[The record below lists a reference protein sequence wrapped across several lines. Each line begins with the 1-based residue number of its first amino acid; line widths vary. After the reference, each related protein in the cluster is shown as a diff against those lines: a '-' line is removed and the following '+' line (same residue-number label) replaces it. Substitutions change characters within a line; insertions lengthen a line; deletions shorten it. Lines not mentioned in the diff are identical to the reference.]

1 MYKLFLTLRYLR
13 KRRIAFFAIGAVTL
27 CVAMVLIVLSVMGGW
42 LEQVMQRSRGL
53 LGDIIVDNH
62 TNSGFPLYD
71 EFITEIEKWPEVV
84 KATPVLYSY
93 GLFQIGK
100 TYNGTV
106 RIVGIRLE
114 EVFEVNAFKASLFY
128 EKFYPGTTRFGDQQQ
143 AVLGF
148 DPDAPP
154 VKSPEGDEF
163 MMRELPEPYRSAL
176 SHADQVHRE
185 QTGQPL
191 TDTDSVPDLVDDSR
205 THYGQPPI
213 PGLFELA
220 EMRNPPGYEGDTLP
234 GVILGRDLIA
244 ERQRD
249 GRYERFIPLG
259 EVVRLTMVPITEVGN
274 VDPTPIKRQFRY
286 ADDSRTGIYEID
298 SQHVYVDFGLMQQL
312 LLMDEGK
319 GVDGDVIPA
328 RCSQIQ
334 IKTIDGADTE
344 ALAQRMEDLYLS
356 YLEDPKRELRPIDR
370 DLIARVQAVTWQRQ
384 QAHIIGPVQ
393 KEKALM
399 TILFG
404 IISLVAVA
412 LVLCIL
418 YMIVLQKTR
427 DIGIIKAI
435 GGSSVGVAAV
445 WVLYGLAVG
454 VVGCALGSAFGVWFV
469 SNINEIQDA
478 LIAINPAWRVWDM
491 QVYSFDRIPSR
502 VATSDLIGV
511 NAIGVLA
518 ATVGSVAAAWRAG
531 RMQPVEAL
539 RDE

>member
-1 MYKLFLTLRYLR
+1 MYKLFLTLRYLH
-13 KRRIAFFAIGAVTL
+13 KRRIAFFAIGAVML

-62 TNSGFPLYD
+62 TSSGFPLYD
-71 EFITEIEKWPEVV
+71 EFITEISAWPEVV
-84 KATPVLYSY
+84 KATPVIYSY
-93 GLFQIGK
+93 GLFKIGD

-106 RIVGIRLE
+106 RVVGIRLE
-114 EVFEVNAFKASLFY
+114 EIFDVNAFKESLFY
-128 EKFYPGTTRFGDQQQ
+128 EKFYPGTTRFGEQRQPL
-143 AVLGF
+143 LGF
-148 DPDAPP
+148 DPESDP
-154 VKSPEGDEF
+154 VATDDGEILVRD
-163 MMRELPEPYRSAL
+163 LPEPFRSAL
-176 SHADQVHRE
+176 AHAEDVHRT
-185 QTGQPL
+185 QTGRPL
-191 TDTDSVPDLVDDSR
+191 RDSDSVPDMVDDSR
-205 THYGQPPI
+205 THYGRPPI
-213 PGLFELA
+213 PGLFALTD
-220 EMRNPPGYEGDTLP
+220 MREPPGYGGEPRP
-234 GVILGRDLIA
+234 GVIMGRDLVA

-249 GRYERFIPLG
+249 GRYERLFPLG
-259 EVVRLTMVPITEVGN
+259 EPVRLTMVPISETGN
-274 VDPTPIKRQFRY
+274 VDPTPIKLQFRY

-298 SQHVYVDFGLMQQL
+298 SQHVYIDFTLMQKL
-312 LLMDEGK
+312 LLMDQGEHVEG
-319 GVDGDVIPA
+319 GVIPA

-334 IKTIDGADTE
+334 IKVADGADTE
-344 ALAQRMEDLYLS
+344 ALSRRMEDLYLS
-356 YLEDPKRELRPIDR
+356 YLSDPAREMRPVDR

-435 GGSSVGVAAV
+435 GGSSVGVAAI
-445 WVLYGLAVG
+445 WVLYGVAVG
-454 VVGCALGSAFGVWFV
+454 VVGCALGSVFGVIFV
-469 SNINEIQDA
+469 RNINEIQDA
-478 LIAINPAWRVWDM
+478 LIAVNPAFRVWDM

-502 VATSDLIGV
+502 VAMSDLIGV
-511 NAIGVLA
+511 NVIGVVA
-518 ATVGSVAAAWRAG
+518 ATIGSVGAAWRAG